1 MNQKNISIAFLG
13 TPEFALPSLNALSKA
28 YHIGLVVTA
37 PRDPKKGASTVARRA
52 EELGLLCAAPAKIT
66 PSLFANTE
74 FDFFVIAAYGKILPN
89 EILAIPSKGVLNI
102 HPSLLP
108 SYRGPSPVQ
117 SAILAGDNESGVTIM
132 LTDEK
137 MDHGP
142 ILAQQKISIEKKET
156 SISLTE
162 KLADIGGE
170 LIVRVI
176 ADYFTGEIAPS
187 PQNHKNASFTK
198 LLQKNA
204 GKIDWQ
210 KNAEYIER
218 MMRAYL
224 LWPTA
229 WTYFK
234 TAKSTLRVKLLLADV
249 GEEHEHIERPGHI
262 QIKNG
267 GLFVAASDRFLNI
280 TELQPEGRDAMS
292 GKEFARGYIKGDNA
306 VFLSDI

>member
-1 MNQKNISIAFLG
+1 MNQKNVSIAFLG
-13 TPEFALPSLNALSKA
+13 TPNFALPSLNALSKA
-28 YHIGLVVTA
+28 YHIGLAVTA
-37 PRDPKKGASTVARRA
+37 PHDPKKGVSAVARRA

-74 FDFFVIAAYGKILPN
+74 FDFFVIAAYGKMLPH
-89 EILAIPSKGVLNI
+89 EILAIPSRGVLNI

-108 SYRGPSPVQ
+108 RYRGPSPVQ
-117 SAILAGDNESGVTIM
+117 SAILAGDNESGLTIM

-142 ILAQQKISIEKKET
+142 ILAHQKIPIEKKET

-162 KLADIGGE
+162 KLADVGGG

-176 ADYFTGEIAPS
+176 ADYLAGTITPS
-187 PQNHKNASFTK
+187 PQNHENASFTK
-198 LLQKNA
+198 LLRKND

-218 MMRAYL
+218 LIRAYL

-234 TAKSTLRVKLLLADV
+234 TAKSTPRIKLLSADI
-249 GEEHEHIERPGHI
+249 GEAHENTITPGHI
-262 QIKNG
+262 QIKG
-267 GLFVAASDRFLNI
+267 GDLFVAASDRFLNI
-280 TELQPEGRDAMS
+280 TKLQPEGKNTMS
-292 GKEFARGYIKGDNA
+292 GREFIRGYIKGDDA
-306 VFLSDI
+306 VFLADI

>member
-1 MNQKNISIAFLG
+1 MNPKNVSIAFLG
-13 TPEFALPSLNALSKA
+13 TPEFALPSLDALSKA

-37 PRDPKKGASTVARRA
+37 PYDLKKGASPVARRA
-52 EELGLLCAAPAKIT
+52 EDLGLFCAAPEKIM

-74 FDFFVIAAYGKILPN
+74 FDFFVIAAYGKILAQ
-89 EILAIPSKGVLNI
+89 EILAIPAKGVLNI

-117 SAILAGDNESGVTIM
+117 SAILAGDRESGITIM

-142 ILAQQKISIEKKET
+142 ILAQQKIPIGKKET

-162 KLADIGGE
+162 KLADSGGE

-176 ADYFTGEIAPS
+176 ADYLSGIITPS
-187 PQNHKNASFTK
+187 PQNHGNASFTK
-198 LLQKNA
+198 LLQKND
-204 GKIDWQ
+204 GRINWQ
-210 KNAEYIER
+210 KSAEYIER
-218 MMRAYL
+218 MVRAYL

-234 TAKSTLRVKLLLADV
+234 TAKSALRIKLLSSDV
-249 GEEHEHIERPGHI
+249 GEKHENTIHPGHI
-262 QIKNG
+262 QIKSG
-267 GLFVAASDRFLNI
+267 DLFVAASDRFLHI
-280 TELQPEGRDAMS
+280 TALQPEGKDTMS
-292 GKEFARGYIKGDNA
+292 GREFVRGYIKGNDA
-306 VFLSDI
+306 AFLSDI

>member
-13 TPEFALPSLNALSKA
+13 TPEFALPSLNALAKA

-37 PRDPKKGASTVARRA
+37 PHDPKKGAPPVAHRA
-52 EELGLLCAAPAKIT
+52 EGLGLLCAAPEKIT

-74 FDFFVIAAYGKILPN
+74 FDFFVIAAYGKILPQ
-89 EILAIPSKGVLNI
+89 EILVIPTKGVLNI

-108 SYRGPSPVQ
+108 RYRGPSPVQ

-137 MDHGP
+137 MDNGP
-142 ILAQQKISIEKKET
+142 ILAQQKIPIEKKET
-156 SISLTE
+156 SVSLTE
-162 KLADIGGE
+162 KLADVGGE

-176 ADYFTGEIAPS
+176 ADYLSGTITPS
-187 PQNHKNASFTK
+187 PQNHEKASFTK
-198 LLQKNA
+198 LLRKND
-204 GKIDWQ
+204 GRIDWQ

-218 MMRAYL
+218 LVRAYL

-234 TAKSTLRVKLLLADV
+234 TTKSALRIKLLSADI
-249 GEEHEHIERPGHI
+249 GEEHENTIRPGHI
-262 QIKNG
+262 QIKSG
-267 GLFVAASDRFLNI
+267 DLFVAASDRFLHI
-280 TELQPEGRDAMS
+280 TELQLEGKNTMS
-292 GKEFARGYIKGDNA
+292 GREFIRGYIKGNDA
-306 VFLSDI
+306 AFLSDI